1 MQSQIYDAIVIGA
14 GGMGSAT
21 AYHLAKTGANVL
33 VLEQFQRGH
42 TFGSSHGETRI
53 IRLFYDKPF
62 YTQLMKFAYAEW
74 RAVENGAGTPL
85 LFTTGSV
92 SLGVAGNHYSMATR
106 ESLAAAGVASEVWDA
121 EQFARRFPQFHVPR
135 AMDILWQ
142 KDSGFLH
149 AAACVS
155 TLLQLAEHHG
165 ASVRENTAVTGID
178 WQGDIP
184 RVETEEGHFR
194 ARKLI
199 VTAGAWTGF
208 LSWRNA
214 FGESD
219 WNIHMLLR
227 NPSSTLSRTTFLGM
241 NLPLTVTRQQVCYYR
256 PSDTAGF
263 QPSGFPVFVEV
274 TAANEFLYGIPYFG
288 RTGVKIARHGW
299 GQPVSPDAC
308 NRTPDAD
315 YIHRLDAYVQ
325 ERLPG
330 LGKAVHAEVCLYT
343 ETPDEDFII
352 DAHPDCPEVL
362 IAAGFSG
369 HGFKFCA
376 LVGRIMSELAQTG
389 ATDFDISH
397 FSLHRFLSDND

>member
-62 YTQLMKFAYAEW
+62 YTQLMKSAYAEW

-135 AMDILWQ
+135 EMDILWQ

-165 ASVRENTAVTGID
+165 ASVRENTAVTRID
-178 WQGDIP
+178 WQADIP
-184 RVETEEGHFR
+184 RVETEKGHFR

-199 VTAGAWTGF
+199 VTAGAWTG
-208 LSWRNA
+208 S
-214 FGESD
+214 
-219 WNIHMLLR
+219 LLAE
-227 NPSSTLSRTTFLGM
+227 L

-256 PSDTAGF
+256 PSDAAGF

-362 IAAGFSG
+362 IASGFSG

-397 FSLHRFLSDND
+397 FSLFCRSQGVRTGY

>member
-92 SLGVAGNHYSMATR
+92 SLCTVGVAGNHYSMATR
-106 ESLAAAGVASEVWDA
+106 DSLAAAGVASEVWDA

-135 AMDILWQ
+135 EMDILWQ

-165 ASVRENTAVTGID
+165 ASVRENTAVTRID
-178 WQGDIP
+178 WQADIP

-199 VTAGAWTGF
+199 VTAGAWTG
-208 LSWRNA
+208 S
-214 FGESD
+214 
-219 WNIHMLLR
+219 LLAE
-227 NPSSTLSRTTFLGM
+227 L

-256 PSDTAGF
+256 PSDAAGF

-274 TAANEFLYGIPYFG
+274 TAANEFLYGLPYFG

-299 GQPVSPDAC
+299 GQSVSPDAC